1 MGGSSSYV
9 TLYSYKPALYLGVAG
24 LYHLRLKRLGATWFF
39 IHAGVLVLINQYD
52 MNMGAQ
58 NTNARKW

>member
-9 TLYSYKPALYLGVAG
+9 TMYSYKPALYLGIAG
-24 LYHLRLKRLGATWFF
+24 LYHMKLRRLGATWFF

-52 MNMGAQ
+52 MNKGA
-58 NTNARKW
+58 